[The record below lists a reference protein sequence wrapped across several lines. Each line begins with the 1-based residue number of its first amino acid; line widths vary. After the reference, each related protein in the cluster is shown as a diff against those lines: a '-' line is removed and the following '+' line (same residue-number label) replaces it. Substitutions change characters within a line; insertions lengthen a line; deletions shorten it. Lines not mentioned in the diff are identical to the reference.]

1 MPAIQFQ
8 FLHPKCVYL
17 SLSRPI
23 THMKEKVIALL
34 LRRQVSS
41 AFLHQAMKLNFH
53 PAISSSTRQI
63 PRAAEKSDAAIIPL
77 SQPGNNTED
86 SVPLCR
92 RALAQPERERE
103 CYQSPPNTPPS
114 PPPHSYVKMAG
125 AWSIKRAELIFLC
138 PIYKAVYACVWALHP
153 HSSLPP

>member
-92 RALAQPERERE
+92 RALAQPERERVLPIPT
-103 CYQSPPNTPPS
+103 Q
-114 PPPHSYVKMAG
+114 HA
-125 AWSIKRAELIFLC
+125 SITTAPQLCKNGRGLIN
-138 PIYKAVYACVWALHP
+138 KA
-153 HSSLPP
+153 S

>member
-1 MPAIQFQ
+1 
-8 FLHPKCVYL
+8 
-17 SLSRPI
+17 
-23 THMKEKVIALL
+23 MKEKVIALL

-92 RALAQPERERE
+92 RALAQPERERVLPIPT
-103 CYQSPPNTPPS
+103 Q
-114 PPPHSYVKMAG
+114 HA
-125 AWSIKRAELIFLC
+125 SITTAPQLCKNGRGLIN
-138 PIYKAVYACVWALHP
+138 KA
-153 HSSLPP
+153 S